1 VRLSGRRI
9 IVSIL
14 LLSTLL
20 AGSAAASTSAS
31 AATRRHGP
39 TASEARIVYLIN
51 KARQHANRWHLKY
64 SEALSR
70 IARAHSALM
79 ASKGTIFHTNNL
91 ANAFRNF
98 SWTLGGENVGMG
110 PSMDSLHTAFMLSP
124 HHRENNLEKRFHR
137 VGVGVI
143 WKNGI
148 AFITVEFL
156 S

>member
-1 VRLSGRRI
+1 MRLSGRRI

-14 LLSTLL
+14 LLSTML
-20 AGSAAASTSAS
+20 AGSAVAASSAS
-31 AATRRHGP
+31 ATTRTGP
-39 TASEARIVYLIN
+39 TVTEARMVYLIN
-51 KARQHANRWHLKY
+51 QARRHANRWPLQY
-64 SEALSR
+64 SSALSR

-79 ASKGTIFHTNNL
+79 ASKGTIFHTKNL
-91 ANAFRNF
+91 AYAFRNF

-110 PSMDSLHTAFMLSP
+110 PSMDALHTAFMLSL

-143 WKNGI
+143 WKNGV

-156 S
+156 G